1 MNENR
6 IVGAAKQVKG
16 AIKQAAGKV
25 SGNPDLEA
33 EGRADKLEGT
43 VQNAAGKLED
53 AIDGAKEAVRQSN
66 ARI

>member
-16 AIKQAAGKV
+16 TIEEAVGKV

-53 AIDGAKEAVRQSN
+53 AIDGAEEAVRRS
-66 ARI
+66 REGS